1 MKLTL
6 QLPET
11 PSRTSD
17 IIIEDGPFV
26 RYPEFLKPYI
36 GKRLDYWIWDS
47 RVWRLWQNGVKE
59 GGWPDLD
66 SGRVVLFSAMEANKR
81 LFALEELAGKLI
93 GAGADRGS
101 VLVAVGGGVTG
112 DVVGL
117 LASLFMRGIPHCQIP
132 TTLLAQVDSS
142 IGGKT
147 GVDLPEGK
155 NLIGTFH
162 QPLATW
168 MHPRFL
174 ETLPYEGL
182 RQGMAEV
189 IKTAMI
195 GDEVLWKY
203 LESHSFSIRRREREA
218 LERVI
223 TACCILKT
231 RVVEMDEKESG
242 LRRVLNLG
250 HTVGHAL
257 ERLSEYQLPHGE
269 AVAIGLVVAAKIS
282 VRMGELPQE
291 DLDRLVRLCIAWD
304 LPVQLPGD
312 TDPDAVVYA
321 LMTDKKRI
329 GSRLHF
335 ILPVSIGKVRECS
348 DLDLTLLKDV
358 LSSLRGGKVSRFPLS
373 RD

>member
-11 PSRTSD
+11 PPRTSD
-17 IIIEDGPFV
+17 IIIGEGTFG
-26 RYPEFLKPYI
+26 RYPDFLKPYI
-36 GKRLDYWIWDS
+36 GDRVDYWIWDS
-47 RVWRLWQNGVKE
+47 RVWRLWQKGVRE
-59 GGWPDLD
+59 AGWPGLE
-66 SGRVVLFSAMEANKR
+66 SGRVVLFNALEANKR
-81 LFALEELAGKLI
+81 LFAVEELAGKLI
-93 GAGADRGS
+93 GAGADRQS

-117 LASLFMRGIPHCQIP
+117 LASLFMRGVPHCQIP

-155 NLIGTFH
+155 NLIGSFH

-168 MHPRFL
+168 MHSRFL

-182 RQGMAEV
+182 RQGIAEV
-189 IKTAMI
+189 IKTAII

-203 LESHSFSIRRREREA
+203 LESHSFLVRRREREA
-218 LERVI
+218 LERII
-223 TACCILKT
+223 TACCMLKT
-231 RVVEMDEKESG
+231 RVVQMDEKESG
-242 LRRVLNLG
+242 HRRVLNLG

-257 ERLSEYQLPHGE
+257 ERLSDYQLPHGE
-269 AVAIGLVVAAKIS
+269 AVAIGLVAAAKIS
-282 VRMGELPQE
+282 VRMGEFPRE
-291 DLDRLVRLCIAWD
+291 DLERLVRLCAAWD
-304 LPVQLPGD
+304 LPVHLPD
-312 TDPDAVVYA
+312 EVDPGAVVDA

-329 GSRLHF
+329 QSRLHF

-348 DLDLTLLKDV
+348 DLDLNLLKDV
-358 LSSLRGGKVSRFPLS
+358 LSSMRGGGISHSHLPG
-373 RD
+373 D